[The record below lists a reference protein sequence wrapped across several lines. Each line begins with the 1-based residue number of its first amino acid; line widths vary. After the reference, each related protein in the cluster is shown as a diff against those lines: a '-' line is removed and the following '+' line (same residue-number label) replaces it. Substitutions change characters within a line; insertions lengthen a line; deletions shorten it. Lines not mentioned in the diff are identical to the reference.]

1 MLVHRLYRQ
10 KLHECISRTHK
21 KSTYLREIT
30 HNGNGS
36 VYDRVLISSNKDTWD
51 RVNAVSVYSVT
62 TGNLNA

>member
-1 MLVHRLYRQ
+1 
-10 KLHECISRTHK
+10 
-21 KSTYLREIT
+21 LREIT